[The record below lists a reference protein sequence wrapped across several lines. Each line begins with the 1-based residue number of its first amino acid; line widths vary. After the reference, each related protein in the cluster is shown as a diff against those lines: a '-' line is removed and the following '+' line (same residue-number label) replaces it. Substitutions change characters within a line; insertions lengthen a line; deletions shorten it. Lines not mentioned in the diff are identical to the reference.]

1 LGHGAWLRLGLR
13 KHRRRNS
20 DASGDILQRALQRLR
35 ERLAETSPLME
46 TLAELMIVSEAW
58 VEDGLVHI
66 VAWIPDMV
74 NGKPRY
80 RRKHVVY
87 DAQRDTI
94 VSIRD
99 AEAKP

>member
-1 LGHGAWLRLGLR
+1 
-13 KHRRRNS
+13 
-20 DASGDILQRALQRLR
+20 
-35 ERLAETSPLME
+35 ME

-58 VEDGLVHI
+58 VEDGFVHI
-66 VAWIPDMV
+66 VAWIPDIV

-87 DAQRDTI
+87 DTWRDTI